1 MINNNCSDSL
11 EILIDKESGLT
22 VKKILRNIYNFS
34 SRGVRR
40 LKKRKFILLNDKKVK
55 TSRKVKK
62 GDKLKVLFKYEKLNY
77 KAQKGKLDILYEDG
91 DLLILN
97 KPPFIVVHPT
107 KTHKKDTLANYIA
120 NYFKKNNVRKKIR
133 FVNRLDMDTS
143 GIIIIA
149 KNSYAH
155 QYVQKQIESKTIKK
169 KYKAIVDKS
178 LDLKEGIINK
188 PIGKEKKGDICRKV
202 LEDGKKSITKY
213 KTIKKFKNYTLVDLD
228 LITGRTHQI
237 RVHFSSLGNP
247 LLGDKLYGTKSDFI
261 NRQALHSYY
270 LKINVPRKKENIEI
284 SSKLPNDMLNAL
296 KKMR

>member
-1 MINNNCSDSL
+1 MIDNNCSDNL

-22 VKKILRNIYNFS
+22 AKEVLKDIYNFS

-40 LKKRKFILLNDKKVK
+40 LKKRKFILLNDKSIK

-62 GDKLKVLFKYEKLNY
+62 GDRLKVLFKYEKLNY
-77 KAQKGKLDILYEDG
+77 EPQQGKLDILYEDG
-91 DLLILN
+91 DILVLN

-120 NYFKKNNVRKKIR
+120 NYFKNNNIRKKIR

-155 QYVQKQIESKTIKK
+155 QYIQKQMESKTIKK
-169 KYKAIVDKS
+169 KYKAIISNS
-178 LDLKEGIINK
+178 LDAKKGTINK

-202 LEDGKKSITKY
+202 LKNGKKSITKY
-213 KTIKKFKNYTLVDLD
+213 QTIKEFNNYTLVDID

-247 LLGDKLYGTKSDFI
+247 LLGDELYGEKSNLI

-270 LKINVPRKKENIEI
+270 LKLKVPRKKESVEI
-284 SSKLPNDMLNAL
+284 SSKLPNDMSKAL
-296 KKMR
+296 EKMR